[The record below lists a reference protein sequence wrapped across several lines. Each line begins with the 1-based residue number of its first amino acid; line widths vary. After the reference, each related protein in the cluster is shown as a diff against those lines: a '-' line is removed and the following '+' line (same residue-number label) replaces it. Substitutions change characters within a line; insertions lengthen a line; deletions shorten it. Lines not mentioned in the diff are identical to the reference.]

1 MSKKG
6 DKRMEYKLVK
16 EWDNLECSDK
26 IFNMLNDFVGWEK
39 NPPFYRPGRTG
50 WLKLDKSINIS
61 TKGSFDTIKSLKL
74 KGIGY
79 CNDKF
84 EITQP
89 TDLYFNRIFP
99 HLGFTKEG
107 EFCLVESDQAPLG
120 GLEFGRA
127 EMEYYIAKKLFEN
140 GCPSVIPIRLYKYSK
155 GFTSSKGDSNLAVV
169 ITGLPVD
176 TPFRADCAYRYDNK
190 LDFDNP
196 MNNHWP
202 FSSPQSD
209 EEREHVESLI
219 KLLKLQENENASLDL
234 ISYFYKKYGQTLRK
248 FHTAGF
254 YRYSGSL
261 DNYDYCPKT
270 DQVYL
275 IDLDSSRMLE
285 ECTDIEKPLQVIRD
299 LASAF
304 FNLSASL
311 MHPWHIKK
319 FPLSD
324 IIRSAPFRSILKGYY
339 HDVPEELI
347 NNVAEVFSEY
357 YNPLHKKVFLNA
369 QDIIDEKDS
378 EKQIEKWKP
387 LWMDRK
393 EVYSLLM
400 VSIWFLH
407 DRSSMNQ
414 VYPNQLS
421 WMDLIKN
428 ISDFSSPEIATK
440 IEISVNKI
448 VSFA

>member
-1 MSKKG
+1 MKYSLINQWNALDEK
-6 DKRMEYKLVK
+6 DEIFK
-16 EWDNLECSDK
+16 ELDNL
-26 IFNMLNDFVGWEK
+26 VGWK
-39 NPPFYRPGRTG
+39 KTPPFYRPGRTG
-50 WLKLDKSINIS
+50 WLKLDKPINIS
-61 TKGSFDTIKSLKL
+61 KEGIFTTIKSLKL

-79 CNDKF
+79 CNDNL

-89 TDLYFNRIFP
+89 TQKYFNRIFP

-107 EFCLVESDQAPLG
+107 KFCMVESDQAPLG

-127 EMEYYIAKKLFEN
+127 EMEYYIAKKLSES
-140 GCPSVIPIRLYKYSK
+140 GCPSVIPIRLYKYDRK
-155 GFTSSKGDSNLAVV
+155 FTGSNGESNLAVV

-176 TPFRADCAYRYDNK
+176 TPFRADCAYRYNNN
-190 LDFDNP
+190 LSFDNP

-202 FSSPQSD
+202 FSNPQSD
-209 EEREHVESLI
+209 EERKHVESLS
-219 KLLKLQENENASLDL
+219 KLLKFQGNENVSLDL
-234 ISYFYKKYGQTLRK
+234 ISYFYEKYGQTLRK
-248 FHTAGF
+248 FHAAGF

-261 DNYDYCPKT
+261 DNYDYCPET

-275 IDLDSSRMLE
+275 IDLDSSRILD
-285 ECTDIEKPLQVIRD
+285 ECSDIEKPLQVIRD

-324 IIRSAPFRSILKGYY
+324 VIKSAPFRSILKGYY
-339 HDVPEELI
+339 HDVSEELI
-347 NNVAEVFSEY
+347 NGVAEVFSEY
-357 YNPLHKKVFLNA
+357 YNPLHEKVFLHA
-369 QDIIDEKDS
+369 QDIIEEEDR
-378 EKQIEKWKP
+378 EKQIAKWKP

-407 DRSSMNQ
+407 EKSSMNKL
-414 VYPNQLS
+414 YPNQLN
-421 WMDLIKN
+421 WMELIED
-428 ISDFSSPEIATK
+428 ISVFASPEIASK
-440 IEISVNKI
+440 IKNNLDKLVVCS
-448 VSFA
+448 